1 MNIKRSS
8 LTAFFILLT
17 LSIGLV
23 SANSPLTVKAQDNAL
38 SQNGVGAAEQETEQG
53 QSSTQDN
60 QIVSGDSSIASGNN
74 LLCQD
79 EDNSKGIK
87 AMLPNALRSCLLD
100 EPSRQLPN
108 IGRNVLTIDVASFRT
123 SSDITVTDESDGSS
137 DTFRVFLDVVR
148 QYVIPVGHHY
158 SIEVDSF
165 DPEAEIGILGD
176 CEQGPDPW
184 SCKGVMQSQPQLVV
198 IRVLGT

>member
-1 MNIKRSS
+1 MNIKRLS
-8 LTAFFILLT
+8 LTAFIILLT

-23 SANSPLTVKAQDNAL
+23 SVNSPLTVKAQNNAL
-38 SQNGVGAAEQETEQG
+38 SQSSVGAADQETELG
-53 QSSTQDN
+53 QSSDQDN

-87 AMLPNALRSCLLD
+87 AKLPNTLGSCLVD
-100 EPSRQLPN
+100 EPSSQLPN
-108 IGRNVLTIDVASFRT
+108 IGRNVLTIDVASIHT
-123 SSDITVTDESDGSS
+123 SSEITVTDESDGSS
-137 DTFRVFLDVVR
+137 DSFTVGVDVVR

-165 DPEAEIGILGD
+165 DPEAEVGFFGD
-176 CEQGPDPW
+176 CKQGPDPW